1 MGEDYSINRKI
12 PIHMIT
18 ILKAEHSYKILVH
31 FTFDGRYSLEQC
43 SRGLALHTARVLK
56 NGGALRIFNANLL
69 TFDGFKI

>member
-43 SRGLALHTARVLK
+43 SRGLALHTARPHK
-56 NGGALRIFNANLL
+56 NGGALPIFYANPLNL
-69 TFDGFKI
+69 DGFEI